1 MESTLLTTIS
11 YVILCSN
18 YIFKTSEMLKSIFK
32 NVAST
37 HRRVL
42 CVSNACDICSVE
54 QRQNSLLLPL
64 QTSSAQR
71 MRAIVSL
78 SWHTWPRSHKEWGSS
93 WHGRDE
99 ERRRTARATRACLAL
114 PGRFS
119 LLRSIQGCGN
129 ISILASKDESSI
141 PQGLASRQ
149 RRVKLQINA
158 RAEWSQ
164 EPTRYSCD
172 FLHRTGEASPELDPP
187 MSPQMVSIVI
197 KKNASLAWHPK
208 HCKCI

>member
-1 MESTLLTTIS
+1 
-11 YVILCSN
+11 
-18 YIFKTSEMLKSIFK
+18 MLKSIFK

-42 CVSNACDICSVE
+42 CVSNACDICSVK

-141 PQGLASRQ
+141 PQGLQHLDREEFSSRSSLGQ
-149 RRVKLQINA
+149 SDLRNPLVIAATFFTEQVKLLQSWILPWVLSWVLLWW
-158 RAEWSQ
+158 RKMQ
-164 EPTRYSCD
+164 
-172 FLHRTGEASPELDPP
+172 
-187 MSPQMVSIVI
+187 V
-197 KKNASLAWHPK
+197 
-208 HCKCI
+208 